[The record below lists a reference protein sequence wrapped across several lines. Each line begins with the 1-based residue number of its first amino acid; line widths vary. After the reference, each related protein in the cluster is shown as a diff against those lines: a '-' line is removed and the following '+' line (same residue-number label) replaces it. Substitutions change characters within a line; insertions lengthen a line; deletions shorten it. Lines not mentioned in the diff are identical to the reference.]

1 MDFINQF
8 IHDQIVFALSWAV
21 LHSLWQ
27 ALLIMILV
35 RLGINSSLVRQAH
48 TRYRLAFGGLLAILL
63 AFAGTIYY
71 YYEPAGTTTL
81 YLAPTMADS
90 AAFAEWIPTPL
101 SWWQRFELTVSTYQH
116 ITASLWLLGF
126 SGFLLRM
133 LGGLWYVQDIKR
145 RHTLSLS
152 PEIQGMAQR
161 VASRLGMLRTP
172 PVMASALLS
181 TPAVIGWIKPVIL
194 FPAALVNQLS
204 TKEME
209 AILAHE
215 LAHVIRQ
222 DYLLNILQTVAEA
235 LLYFN
240 PAVWH
245 LSAIIRREREHCCD
259 DLAIQ
264 ACGNP
269 LDYAKALLRLEE
281 VILPAPALAMGLK
294 TGQGALLHRIT
305 RILQPDIKSNSMEK
319 TIIIGLFMALLF
331 SFSVQATERSDAGFN
346 PMAALMISHDSVPKT
361 IIKRII
367 ENKNGQEVETLIEN
381 GRLTALKINGN
392 DIPASEW
399 SAYQEYIPT
408 DNNKEETISVFVL
421 KKSDTTP
428 GDSITVEVQAIQ
440 NGNPIYIV
448 DGIRMGSPDMLPID
462 NIEAIE
468 VLKDGPATA
477 AYGLSGNDNVV
488 IITTKSGKKQTNL
501 EVPLKTFVRSYYLQ
515 ADSLAQEKEIIE
527 LFGNAR
533 IMEFNAED
541 MDDKQLQELIRQA
554 IPDSLGVFIS
564 PSNLQKT
571 ITDEVKVVRGSW
583 LEERLVGNNNVQTAL
598 EKEMLRDGLLKQGA
612 GYKLELGHGS
622 MKVNGK
628 KMPEGLARKYQQI
641 YESKT
646 GISIVKGSK
655 ILLNK

>member
-1 MDFINQF
+1 MDFLYQF
-8 IHDQIVFALSWAV
+8 LDDQVVFALSWAV

-35 RLGINSSLVRQAH
+35 RLGINSGLVRQAH
-48 TRYRLAFGGLLAILL
+48 TRYKLAFSGLLAILL
-63 AFAGTIYY
+63 AFAGTIYH

-133 LGGLWYVQDIKR
+133 IGGLWYVQGIKR
-145 RHTLSLS
+145 RYTLSLP
-152 PEIQGMAQR
+152 PEIQGMAHR
-161 VASRLGMLRTP
+161 VATRLGMQHTP
-172 PVMASALLS
+172 PVMASAHLS

-235 LLYFN
+235 MLYFN
-240 PAVWH
+240 PAVWY

-259 DLAIQ
+259 DLAIK

-269 LDYAKALLRLEE
+269 LEYAKALLRLEE
-281 VILPAPALAMGLK
+281 IILPAPALAMGLK

-346 PMAALMISHDSVPKT
+346 ATTALMISHDSVPKT

-367 ENKNGQEVETLIEN
+367 ENKNGQQVETQTEN
-381 GRLTALKINGN
+381 GRLTALKINGK

-399 SAYQEYIPT
+399 SAYQELIP
-408 DNNKEETISVFVL
+408 KEENEPEMVSVFVIN
-421 KKSDTTP
+421 KSALAP
-428 GDSITVEVQAIQ
+428 GDSTKVGIPSKA
-440 NGNPIYIV
+440 IYIV
-448 DGIRMGSPDMLPID
+448 DGIRMDSPDMLPID

-477 AYGLSGNDNVV
+477 AYGLSGNNNVV
-488 IITTKSGKKQTNL
+488 IITTKSGKKQAPL
-501 EVPLKTFVRSYYLQ
+501 EVPLKTIVRNYYLQ
-515 ADSLAQEKEIIE
+515 ADSLVQEKEIIE

-541 MDDKQLQELIRQA
+541 MVDKQLQELIRQA

-571 ITDEVKVVRGSW
+571 ITDEVKVVRGTW
-583 LEERLVGNNNVQTAL
+583 VEERLVGNNNVQTAL

-612 GYKLELGHGS
+612 GYKLELGHSS

-646 GISIVKGSK
+646 GISIVKGSR
-655 ILLNK
+655 ILLHQ